1 MPFSVD
7 YEILNGKH
15 CGGDTI
21 RKWLDN
27 SDAGYGKGTDLDACK
42 TTCSDHVE
50 CKGFIHRTSD
60 DICAF
65 WKKGTLKLSSNADL
79 NCHRKIEGNIVSVV
93 LIN

>member
-1 MPFSVD
+1 MD
-7 YEILNGKH
+7 YEILNGQH

-27 SDAGYGKGTDLDACK
+27 SDAEYGKGTVLDACK

-50 CKGFIHRTSD
+50 CKGFIHRKSD
-60 DICAF
+60 DICGF
-65 WKKGTLKLSSNADL
+65 WKKGTLDPYPNTDL
-79 NCHRKIEGNIVSVV
+79 NCHRKIEGNTVSVV